1 MRAGTKSTLLFAL
14 ALTAAA
20 TPRVLRAQG
29 FLEEFSYSGLGLSG
43 LGFDLG
49 PVVSNHLDRAVSGAV
64 RVDYGYIAPRIRTL
78 LSASYFRSQFDSS
91 DIATFEQRLRGV
103 VNDPTNDFQVD
114 VGTITWTNVEFDLD
128 LQYLVG
134 PARRVTPYAGLGVGV
149 QVRRASG
156 AAIDNT
162 FVQDALNTI
171 AADVNASAGV
181 EISLFKDLRLT
192 LEGRGSVASG
202 LTSAT
207 ARAGLMYR
215 FPHGQ
220 GR

>member
-1 MRAGTKSTLLFAL
+1 MFLTLVLVA
-14 ALTAAA
+14 TAA
-20 TPRVLRAQG
+20 PRGLAAQG
-29 FLEEFSYSGLGLSG
+29 FLEQFSYSGLGLSG

-64 RVDYGYIAPRIRTL
+64 RVDYGFIAPRIRTL
-78 LSASYFRSQFDSS
+78 ISASYFRSRFDSS

-103 VNDPTNDFQVD
+103 VNDPTSDFNVD
-114 VGTITWTNVEFDLD
+114 VGTITWTNVELDLD
-128 LQYLVG
+128 LQYMVG
-134 PARRVTPYAGLGVGV
+134 PGHRVTPYAGLGVGV
-149 QVRRASG
+149 QVRRATG

-171 AADVNASAGV
+171 AADLNGSAGI
-181 EISLFKDLRLT
+181 EIGLFRDLRLT
-192 LEGRGSVASG
+192 IEGRGSLASG